1 LYFLS
6 SSCVLPRVTGRT
18 SLILRII
25 LSFLQPF
32 REDSALAKVQHMYFP
47 VTLCV
52 HPIFTVCTFLCASS
66 CLEKIKFLY
75 FLGYVFRTSFL
86 FFFILPDGVSRS
98 FSKTMVTLLY
108 GVLLVPPSQYCTS
121 LCYHVVLSS
130 VIMLYFPP
138 SQYCTS
144 LRYYVVFSIM
154 IHFLCKITRGRI
166 LL

>member
-18 SLILRII
+18 SLILRMI

-32 REDSALAKVQHMYFP
+32 REDSALAKSLTYVLPTDTM
-47 VTLCV
+47 
-52 HPIFTVCTFLCASS
+52 CTS
-66 CLEKIKFLY
+66 CLHHVYFLMCFIRPEKIKFLY
-75 FLGYVFRTSFL
+75 FLGYVFCTSLL

-98 FSKTMVTLLY
+98 FSKIMVTLLY

-121 LCYHVVLSS
+121 LCYYVVLSS

-138 SQYCTS
+138 SQYCTF
-144 LRYYVVFSIM
+144 LQYYVIFSIM
-154 IHFLCKITRGRI
+154 IHFLCKITKGRI